1 MKARSV
7 ALLLTAALVVYF
19 FLVGLRGVALI
30 QSGDAVAVV
39 LGIAVLV
46 VPILAAVLVG
56 REIRFGQSTAR
67 LGHVLAQRNEL
78 PIDDLPKRPSGRVVR
93 ADADARA
100 NALIEKVKA
109 QPQNWML
116 WFHLSVAYDW
126 AGDRAR
132 ARQAMRTAIEL
143 ERQSSSSK

>member
-1 MKARSV
+1 MKSRSI
-7 ALLLTAALVVYF
+7 ALLLTAALAVYF
-19 FLVGLRGVALI
+19 LLVGLRGVALI
-30 QSGDAVAVV
+30 QSGDAIAVI

-46 VPILAAVLVG
+46 LPVLAAGLVA

-67 LGHVLAQRNEL
+67 LGETLAQRGEL
-78 PIDDLPKRPSGRVVR
+78 PVDDLPKRPSGRAVR

-100 NALIEKVKA
+100 QGLIEKVKA
-109 QPQNWML
+109 QPNNWVL

-132 ARQAMRTAIEL
+132 ARQAMRRAIEL
-143 ERQSSSSK
+143 ERQASSTK